1 MRAMRWTGAL
11 TTFVAMSG
19 LAGLLVAVAVTPA
32 VAVAGEGASGA
43 VSFFEDLPSYLD
55 IQTPQQVSSVY
66 ATKDG
71 QQVKIASFYAEN
83 RTDVASNAMAD
94 SLKRA
99 AIDTEDPRFED
110 EGGIDVLG
118 TVRGVAAT
126 VVGGDVQG
134 GSSITQQY
142 VKNVLV
148 QQCEQLTGADAAA
161 TKAKVAACYQ
171 DAAGVTPQRKLQE
184 MRYAIAVDKKYTKD
198 QILTGYLNLVGL
210 GGRVYGAEAGA
221 EYYFGVHAKDLSLP
235 QSATLVAI
243 LNNPA
248 NLRIDEPDDKDNG
261 AANGYAATKTRRDYV
276 LQRMYV
282 HHDISKAQ
290 LDQAKATPIT
300 PHVTDT
306 ANGCSAAASAYDA
319 GYFCDYVRDQVLQD
333 PAFGKTAAERIETL
347 DTKGL
352 EIHTSLDLDL
362 QDQAQSALSSYV
374 PTTMA
379 GVDLGGTNVTVEPGT
394 GRVLSMVQN
403 TTYTQSDN
411 AGPGATAIDYNADS
425 AYGNSGG
432 FQTGSTYKV
441 FTLAEWLA
449 SGHTLSESVPTGE
462 HLFQQSEFTNSCE
475 ALGGSPWPVSNAEAV
490 PASMSVQA
498 ATSESINT
506 AFGAMAKQLDLCKI
520 KDLAQAMGI
529 HQADG
534 SAPASN
540 PASVLGTNPLS
551 PIDLAEAYAGFAN
564 GGVVC
569 TPTVIDS
576 VREADGT
583 TITPSPSSCT
593 RGVSAEVAGTVDYA
607 LQGVLTGAGTA
618 ASANPGDS
626 TPKFAKTGT
635 TDGDVQNWLV
645 TSSTKY
651 TNATWIG
658 NVTGSVGLAHV
669 SFPQGTTGYSAKFG
683 VGRSMMS
690 WLDQRYGGD
699 ALPEPDPAM
708 IGSVSQAAQSAG
720 DGSASG
726 AATGGDQSAPGATAA
741 DPSTP
746 GTSTPGSTTPGMGGS
761 TTGTPAQG
769 GSAGAG
775 SQPGKGAGAT
785 STGSGAAAGGTGT
798 ATGGTSQQAPAHG

>member
-1 MRAMRWTGAL
+1 MRAMRWSGAL
-11 TTFVAMSG
+11 TTFLAMSG

-32 VAVAGEGASGA
+32 VAVAGEATSGA

-83 RTDVASNAMAD
+83 RTDVASDAMAE

-148 QQCEQLTGADAAA
+148 QQCEQLTGATAAA
-161 TKAKVAACYQ
+161 TQAKVAACYQ

-248 NLRIDEPDDKDNG
+248 NLRIDEPDDEDNG

-290 LDQAKATPIT
+290 LDQAEATPVT
-300 PHVTDT
+300 PRITDT

-362 QDQAQSALSSYV
+362 QAQAQSALSSYV
-374 PTTMA
+374 PATMT
-379 GVDLGGTNVTVEPGT
+379 GVDLGGTNVTVQPGT

-403 TTYTQSDN
+403 TTYTQRDN
-411 AGPGATAIDYNADS
+411 AGPGATAIDYNADT

-583 TITPSPSSCT
+583 TVTPTPSSCT
-593 RGVSAEVAGTVDYA
+593 RGVSAEVAGTVDHA
-607 LQGVLTGAGTA
+607 LQGVLTGSGTA

-635 TDGDVQNWLV
+635 TDADTQNWLV

-658 NVTGSVGLAHV
+658 NVRGLVGLANT

-690 WLDQRYGGD
+690 WLDQRYGGGT
-699 ALPEPDPAM
+699 LPEPDPAM
-708 IGSVSQAAQSAG
+708 IGSTPRSV
-720 DGSASG
+720 DGSASD
-726 AATGGDQSAPGATAA
+726 AATGGDQA
-741 DPSTP
+741 TP
-746 GTSTPGSTTPGMGGS
+746 GTSAQAPAAPGSSTAD
-761 TTGTPAQG
+761 TTGGTTTGAPAPG
-769 GSAGAG
+769 GAAGAG
-775 SQPGKGAGAT
+775 SQPGAGAGAT
-785 STGSGAAAGGTGT
+785 STGTGPGGGAQGTGT
-798 ATGGTSQQAPAHG
+798 GEATQQPPSHG

>member
-1 MRAMRWTGAL
+1 MRALRWTGAL

-32 VAVAGEGASGA
+32 VAVAGEGTSGA

-83 RTDVASNAMAD
+83 RTDVASNAMAE

-148 QQCEQLTGADAAA
+148 QQCEELTGATAAA
-161 TKAKVAACYQ
+161 TQAKVAACYQ

-184 MRYAIAVDKKYTKD
+184 MRYAIAVDKKYSKD

-290 LDQAKATPIT
+290 LDQAKATPVT
-300 PHVTDT
+300 PQITDT

-333 PAFGKTAAERIETL
+333 PAFGKTAAQRIETL

-362 QDQAQSALSSYV
+362 QAQAQSALSSYV
-374 PTTMA
+374 PSTMD

-411 AGPGATAIDYNADS
+411 AGPGATAIDYNADT

-569 TPTVIDS
+569 SPTVIDS

-583 TITPSPSSCT
+583 TITPTPSTCT

-607 LQGVLTGAGTA
+607 LQGVLTGDGTA
-618 ASANPGDS
+618 AAANPGDS

-635 TDGDVQNWLV
+635 TDADTQNWLV

-651 TNATWIG
+651 TNATWVG
-658 NVTGSVGLAHV
+658 NVRGLVGLANTP
-669 SFPQGTTGYSAKFG
+669 FPHGTTGYSAKFG

-690 WLDQRYGGD
+690 WLDQRYGGG

-708 IGSVSQAAQSAG
+708 IGSTSRSAQSAG
-720 DGSASG
+720 GSASD
-726 AATGGDQSAPGATAA
+726 AATGGDQAAPGTSAQAPSAPGSSTA
-741 DPSTP
+741 
-746 GTSTPGSTTPGMGGS
+746 G
-761 TTGTPAQG
+761 TTGGTTTGAPAQG
-769 GSAGAG
+769 GAAGAG
-775 SQPGKGAGAT
+775 SQPGAAAGAT
-785 STGSGAAAGGTGT
+785 STGTGTSGGAPGTGT
-798 ATGGTSQQAPAHG
+798 GGTAQQPPSHG

>member
-83 RTDVASNAMAD
+83 RTDVASSAMAD

-261 AANGYAATKTRRDYV
+261 AADGYAATKTRRDYV

-319 GYFCDYVRDQVLQD
+319 GYFCDYVRNQVLQD

-362 QDQAQSALSSYV
+362 QAQAQSALSSYV
-374 PTTMA
+374 PSTME

-403 TTYTQSDN
+403 TTYTQSDS
-411 AGPGATAIDYNADS
+411 AGPGATAIDYNADT

-462 HLFQQSEFTNSCE
+462 HLFPQSEFTNSCE
-475 ALGGSPWPVSNAEAV
+475 ALGGKPWSVANAEAV

-607 LQGVLTGAGTA
+607 LQGVLTGNGTA
-618 ASANPGDS
+618 ASANPGDA

-635 TDGDVQNWLV
+635 TDADTQNWLV

-658 NVTGSVGLAHV
+658 NVTGLVGLADV
-669 SFPQGTTGYSAKFG
+669 SFPHGTTGYSAKFG

-690 WLDQRYGGD
+690 WLDQRYGGG

-708 IGSVSQAAQSAG
+708 IGSAARSA
-720 DGSASG
+720 DGSASD
-726 AATGGDQSAPGATAA
+726 AATAGDQSAPGASAQGQPGQGQPAQGQAA
-741 DPSTP
+741 
-746 GTSTPGSTTPGMGGS
+746 PGSAGTGTTA
-761 TTGTPAQG
+761 GTPAQG
-769 GSAGAG
+769 GGAGSG
-775 SQPGKGAGAT
+775 SQPGTGTGAT
-785 STGSGAAAGGTGT
+785 STGPGGAQGTS
-798 ATGGTSQQAPAHG
+798 TGGTTQQPPSHG

>member
-1 MRAMRWTGAL
+1 MRWTGAL

-362 QDQAQSALSSYV
+362 QAQAQSALSSYV

-520 KDLAQAMGI
+520 KGLAQAMGI

-607 LQGVLTGAGTA
+607 LQGVLTGNGTA
-618 ASANPGDS
+618 ASANPGDA

-635 TDGDVQNWLV
+635 TDADTQNWLV
-645 TSSTKY
+645 TSSTKW

-658 NVTGSVGLAHV
+658 NVTGLVGLADI
-669 SFPQGTTGYSAKFG
+669 SFPHGTTGYSAKFG

-690 WLDQRYGGD
+690 WLDQRYGGG

-708 IGSVSQAAQSAG
+708 IGSAPRST
-720 DGSASG
+720 DGTASG
-726 AATGGDQSAPGATAA
+726 AATGGDPSAPGTSDQGQPAQGQPAQGQAA
-741 DPSTP
+741 
-746 GTSTPGSTTPGMGGS
+746 PGSSGTGTTA
-761 TTGTPAQG
+761 GTPAQG
-769 GSAGAG
+769 AAAGSG
-775 SQPGKGAGAT
+775 SQPGTGAGGT
-785 STGSGAAAGGTGT
+785 STGTGGAQGTS
-798 ATGGTSQQAPAHG
+798 TGGTAQQPPSHG

>member
-1 MRAMRWTGAL
+1 MRALRWTGAL
-11 TTFVAMSG
+11 STFVAMSG

-32 VAVAGEGASGA
+32 VAVAGEGTSGA

-83 RTDVASNAMAD
+83 RTDVASSAMAD

-110 EGGIDVLG
+110 EGGIDLLG

-148 QQCEQLTGADAAA
+148 QQCEQLTGKDAAA
-161 TKAKVAACYQ
+161 TQAKIAACYE

-184 MRYAIAVDKKYTKD
+184 MRYAIAVNKKYSKD

-221 EYYFGVHAKDLSLP
+221 EYYFGVHAKDLSLV

-248 NLRIDEPDDKDNG
+248 NLRIDRPGNAHNG
-261 AANGYAATKTRRDYV
+261 KADGYAATKARRDYV
-276 LQRMYV
+276 LQRMAV
-282 HHDISKAQ
+282 HHDITKDQLAQ
-290 LDQAKATPIT
+290 ATATPVQPRIT
-300 PHVTDT
+300 ET

-362 QDQAQSALSSYV
+362 QAQAQTALSTYV
-374 PTTMA
+374 PATMD

-403 TTYTQSDN
+403 TTYTQGDD
-411 AGPGATAIDYNADS
+411 AGAGATAIDYNADS

-462 HLFQQSEFTNSCE
+462 HLFQQSEFTNSCA
-475 ALGGSPWPVSNAEAV
+475 ALGGEPWPVANAEAV
-490 PASMSVQA
+490 PSSMSVQA

-520 KDLAQAMGI
+520 KELAQSMGI
-529 HQADG
+529 HQANG

-576 VREADGT
+576 VRESDGT

-593 RGVSAEVAGTVDYA
+593 RGVSAEVAGTVDFA
-607 LQGVLTGAGTA
+607 LQGVLTGNGTA

-645 TSSTKY
+645 ASSTKY

-708 IGSVSQAAQSAG
+708 IGSAPRTQRQAQT
-720 DGSASG
+720 GSPTVRGGATDQTPGASG
-726 AATGGDQSAPGATAA
+726 ATGQSPTGQAP
-741 DPSTP
+741 
-746 GTSTPGSTTPGMGGS
+746 
-761 TTGTPAQG
+761 TGQG
-769 GSAGAG
+769 GAGRVG
-775 SQPGKGAGAT
+775 T
-785 STGSGAAAGGTGT
+785 GGTGQGGVGQGTT
-798 ATGGTSQQAPAHG
+798 ATAPAAPAGRGTTTGGTTGQATTHR

>member
-1 MRAMRWTGAL
+1 MRVVRWPGAL
-11 TTFVAMSG
+11 LTFVAMSA
-19 LAGLLVAVAVTPA
+19 LAGMLVAVAVTPG
-32 VAVAGEGASGA
+32 VAVAGESTSGA

-66 ATKDG
+66 ATKGG

-83 RTDVASNAMAD
+83 RTTVASSAMAK
-94 SLKRA
+94 SLKQA
-99 AIDTEDPRFED
+99 AIDTEDPRFYD
-110 EGGIDVLG
+110 EGGIDVVG
-118 TVRGVAAT
+118 TLRGAAAT

-148 QQCEQLTGADAAA
+148 QQCEELTGKNAAD
-161 TKAKVAACYQ
+161 TEKKIAACYQ

-184 MRYAIAVDKKYTKD
+184 MRYAIAVNKKYSKD

-221 EYYFGVHAKDLSLP
+221 EYYFGVHAKDLSLV

-243 LNNPA
+243 LNNPS
-248 NLRIDEPDDKDNG
+248 NLRIDQPSDADNG
-261 AANGYAATKTRRDYV
+261 TANGYAATKDRRDYV

-282 HHDISKAQ
+282 HHDITKAQ
-290 LDQAKATPIT
+290 LDAAKATPVTPKIT
-300 PHVTDT
+300 AT
-306 ANGCSAAASAYDA
+306 ANGCSSAATGYDA

-333 PAFGKTAAERIETL
+333 PAFGKTAAERIATL

-362 QDQAQSALSSYV
+362 QAQAQTALSTYV
-374 PTTMA
+374 PATMA
-379 GVDLGGTNVTVEPGT
+379 GVDVGGSNVTVEPGT
-394 GRVLSMVQN
+394 GRILSMVQN
-403 TTYTQSDN
+403 TAYTQGDN
-411 AGPGATAIDYNADS
+411 AAAGSTAVNYSADS
-425 AYGNSGG
+425 GYGNSGG

-449 SGHTLSESVPTGE
+449 TGHTLSESVSTSE
-462 HLFQQSEFTNSCE
+462 HTFENSEFTNSCQNVS
-475 ALGGSPWPVSNAEAV
+475 GGTWPVSNAESV
-490 PASMSVQA
+490 PASMTVQA

-506 AFGAMAKQLDLCKI
+506 AYAQMGKQLDLCKI
-520 KDLAQAMGI
+520 AQLAQSMGI
-529 HQADG
+529 H
-534 SAPASN
+534 PASGGQLTQT
-540 PASVLGTNPLS
+540 PSSILGVNDLS

-569 TPTVIDS
+569 TPTAIDS
-576 VREADGT
+576 VTESDGT
-583 TITPSPSSCT
+583 KITPSPSSCT
-593 RGVSAEVAGTVDYA
+593 QGVSADVAGTVDYA

-645 TSSTKY
+645 ASSTKY

-658 NVTGSVGLAHV
+658 NVQGSVSLANWP
-669 SFPQGTTGYSAKFG
+669 FLQGTTGYSAKFG

-690 WLDQRYGGD
+690 YLDQTVGGG
-699 ALPEPDPAM
+699 ALPAPDQAM
-708 IGSVSQAAQSAG
+708 IGQASHASTQSSAQS
-720 DGSASG
+720 
-726 AATGGDQSAPGATAA
+726 T
-741 DPSTP
+741 
-746 GTSTPGSTTPGMGGS
+746 
-761 TTGTPAQG
+761 
-769 GSAGAG
+769 
-775 SQPGKGAGAT
+775 
-785 STGSGAAAGGTGT
+785 GTGT
-798 ATGGTSQQAPAHG
+798 GTGQSTQSQQQSQQQSPQKQQGKQKGK

>member
-347 DTKGL
+347 DTMGL

-362 QDQAQSALSSYV
+362 QAQAQSALSSYV

-520 KDLAQAMGI
+520 KGLAQAMGI

-607 LQGVLTGAGTA
+607 LQGVLTGNGTA
-618 ASANPGDS
+618 ASANPGDA

-635 TDGDVQNWLV
+635 TDADTQNWLV
-645 TSSTKY
+645 TSSTKW

-658 NVTGSVGLAHV
+658 NVTGLVGLADV
-669 SFPQGTTGYSAKFG
+669 SFPHGTTGYSAKFG

-690 WLDQRYGGD
+690 WLDQRYGGG

-708 IGSVSQAAQSAG
+708 IGSAPRST
-720 DGSASG
+720 DGTASG
-726 AATGGDQSAPGATAA
+726 AATGGDPSAPGTSDQGQPAQGQAA
-741 DPSTP
+741 QGQPAQ
-746 GTSTPGSTTPGMGGS
+746 GQAAPGSSGTGTTA
-761 TTGTPAQG
+761 GTPAQG
-769 GSAGAG
+769 AAAGSG
-775 SQPGKGAGAT
+775 SQPGTGAGGT
-785 STGSGAAAGGTGT
+785 STGTGGAQGTS
-798 ATGGTSQQAPAHG
+798 TGGTAQQPPSHG

>member
-1 MRAMRWTGAL
+1 MRALRWTGAL

-32 VAVAGEGASGA
+32 VAFAGEGASGA

-83 RTDVASNAMAD
+83 RTDVASNAMAE

-148 QQCEQLTGADAAA
+148 QQCEELTGATAAA
-161 TKAKVAACYQ
+161 TQAKVAACYQ

-184 MRYAIAVDKKYTKD
+184 MRYAIAVDKKYSKD

-290 LDQAKATPIT
+290 LDQAKATPVT
-300 PHVTDT
+300 PQITDT

-333 PAFGKTAAERIETL
+333 PAFGKTAAQRIETL

-362 QDQAQSALSSYV
+362 QAQAQSALSSYV
-374 PTTMA
+374 PSTMD

-411 AGPGATAIDYNADS
+411 AGPGATAIDYNADT

-569 TPTVIDS
+569 SPTVIDS

-583 TITPSPSSCT
+583 TITPTPSTCT

-607 LQGVLTGAGTA
+607 LQGVLTGDGTA
-618 ASANPGDS
+618 AAANPGDS

-635 TDGDVQNWLV
+635 TDADTQNWLV

-651 TNATWIG
+651 TNATWVG
-658 NVTGSVGLAHV
+658 NVRGLVGLANTP
-669 SFPQGTTGYSAKFG
+669 FPHGTTGYSAKFG

-690 WLDQRYGGD
+690 WLDQRYGGG

-708 IGSVSQAAQSAG
+708 IGSTSRSAQSA
-720 DGSASG
+720 DGSASD
-726 AATGGDQSAPGATAA
+726 AATGGDQAAPGASAQAPSAPGSSAA
-741 DPSTP
+741 
-746 GTSTPGSTTPGMGGS
+746 G
-761 TTGTPAQG
+761 TTGGTTTGAPAQG
-769 GSAGAG
+769 GAAGAG
-775 SQPGKGAGAT
+775 SQPGAAAGAT
-785 STGSGAAAGGTGT
+785 STGTGTSGGAPGTGT
-798 ATGGTSQQAPAHG
+798 GGATQQPPSHG